1 MVNLYLHWRS
11 FLPLSFMKKIFPLI
25 TVLITI
31 SLIGIIVIQYS
42 WLKNMMA
49 IRKEQVAD
57 KVDMV
62 EYDVI
67 EALVEA
73 KMGSTPSI
81 PMDVLPKNAQE
92 EVLSMLGT
100 KTLAEM
106 YSMQDIKKLFQDA
119 FASHGL
125 SGAQFEFAVMS
136 QSNNVDYEM
145 KSPGYEEYVAK
156 VKTDTAN
163 YLLETWPL
171 VSYTSDGSMA
181 LNADERM
188 VIITHD
194 IQSFV
199 IRSMG
204 WMIAMSVAFTLI
216 IVSAFYLTI
225 RTILTQKK
233 LSEMKTDFI
242 NNMTHEL
249 RTPLATIAIAVD
261 TLKNEKVMG
270 SREQLLSIGQ
280 IIKTENLRMNTQVE
294 QILQAAQLDINQV
307 LKDKQELHVHEI
319 LQKIEN
325 KFALQIAEKDA
336 ELILQL
342 EATEDRVSGHPVH
355 FTNMLSNLVD
365 NALKYSKEEIPP
377 RIVVST
383 CNRKKNIVITVE
395 DNGIGM
401 KKETL
406 SKIFDKFY
414 RVHTGN
420 VHNVKGF
427 GLGLNYTR
435 KMVEAHLGSIEVESI
450 LGEGSKFV
458 VSIPLGN

>member
-1 MVNLYLHWRS
+1 
-11 FLPLSFMKKIFPLI
+11 MKKVFPII

-31 SLIGIIVIQYS
+31 SLIGIIVIQYN

-57 KVDMV
+57 KLDRA
-62 EYDVI
+62 EYFVI
-67 EALVEA
+67 ETLVEA
-73 KMGSTPSI
+73 KMGTTPNI
-81 PMDVLPKNAQE
+81 PMDVLPKNAQQ
-92 EVLSMLGT
+92 EVLEMLGT
-100 KTLAEM
+100 KALVEL
-106 YSMQDIKKLFQDA
+106 YSMEDIKKLFQDA

-125 SGAQFEFAVMS
+125 GGAKFEFAVMS
-136 QSNNVDYEM
+136 QSSDTTYEM
-145 KSPGYEEYVAK
+145 ASPGFEAYSEL
-156 VKTDTAN
+156 VKSDTSN

-181 LNADERM
+181 LNADEQM
-188 VIITHD
+188 IIITHD

-204 WMIAMSVAFTLI
+204 WMIAISIAFTLI
-216 IVSAFYLTI
+216 IISAFYLTV

-261 TLKNEKVMG
+261 TLKNEKVIG
-270 SREQLLSIGQ
+270 NREQLLSIGQ

-307 LKDKQELHVHEI
+307 LKDKQVLHVHEI

-336 ELILQL
+336 ELILKL
-342 EATEDRVSGHPVH
+342 EATEDKVSGHPVH

-365 NALKYSKEEIPP
+365 NALKYAKEDLSP
-377 RIVVST
+377 RIIVST
-383 CNRKKNIVITVE
+383 FNRKKSIVITVE

-401 KKETL
+401 RKETL

-435 KMVEAHLGSIEVESI
+435 KMVEAHLGSIEVESVF
-450 LGEGSKFV
+450 GEGSKFT